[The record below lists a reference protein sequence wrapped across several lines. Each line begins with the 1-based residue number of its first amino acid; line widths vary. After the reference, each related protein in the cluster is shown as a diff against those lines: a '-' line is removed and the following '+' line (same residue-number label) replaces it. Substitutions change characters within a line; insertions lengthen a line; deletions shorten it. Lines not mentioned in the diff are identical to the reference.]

1 MAKKKNNIPAAAPAE
16 APEIKKETKK
26 QPDTVQV
33 IQAGD
38 LLNEAKKIRTQS
50 STLSPDA
57 TVMALNGLKGM
68 IHDNP
73 NAAEYYG
80 ISNEA
85 VQKLNKFTV
94 AGFATVLAL
103 EVEQKK
109 SPFAMKMLASQPE
122 AVNAIAEFTG
132 VSIDVKALPAP
143 DKNGEVKVPST
154 AVKVTKEAKEKIK
167 KEKEAAK
174 NAVLDPTKIENDDM
188 LKAALVAVLSDMK
201 EPRPYDRIAK
211 AVTFYNSV
219 LEFQASKK
227 ENADA
232 EIEKIRN
239 TSFANTLRAIVDIA
253 GPNVYSL
260 DGICKLLRS
269 TVMETESPIS
279 AFCLFRNA
287 SINPKTGKHVEDAV
301 VADIVKILI
310 NWSSEACIAE
320 EEKKISESNRI
331 SEKNKDNIGIV
342 NAEKERREK
351 YGEHIAYFKKA
362 ADIVNSA
369 STDLADNFI
378 EAYND
383 DKHAMYPVVRRAGR
397 NIIDTYYRGKD
408 ITKVDSEVLVKNLAQ
423 HAGIITNLFRDP
435 LGQRVDYS
443 ESNLVDMFPP
453 EVPEK
458 KPEEEKK

>member
-1 MAKKKNNIPAAAPAE
+1 MAKKKNNTTAAAPAE
-16 APEIKKETKK
+16 APEINKETKK

-57 TVMALNGLKGM
+57 TAMALNGLKEM

-80 ISNEA
+80 ISSEA

-201 EPRPYDRIAK
+201 ERPYDRIAK

-260 DGICKLLRS
+260 DGICKLLRC
-269 TVMETESPIS
+269 TVMETESPVS

-301 VADIVKILI
+301 IADIVKILI

-331 SEKNKDNIGIV
+331 SEKNKDNVGIV
-342 NAEKERREK
+342 NAEKERRKK
-351 YGEHIAYFKKA
+351 YGEHIAYFKKS

-369 STDLADNFI
+369 STDLANNFI
-378 EAYND
+378 AAYND
-383 DKHAMYPVVRRAGR
+383 DKNPLYTVARRAGR
-397 NIIDTYYRGKD
+397 NIADTYYRGKD
-408 ITKVDSEVLVKNLAQ
+408 LTKVDQEVLLKNLAQ
-423 HAGIITNLFRDP
+423 YAGIITNLFRDP
-435 LGQRVDYS
+435 LGQQVNYS
-443 ESNLVDMFPP
+443 ESNLIDMFPP